1 MGFGGDLEVEDGDF
15 RVEPANVSWE
25 EIFYHGFFGCSC
37 CMCRFSCLYASDYNM
52 EVKCLVLL
60 LVQNWLCDMHDSNG
74 HLLFVK

>member
-37 CMCRFSCLYASDYNM
+37 CVCRFSCLYASDYNM
-52 EVKCLVLL
+52 EMKCLVLYCGYFACPKL
-60 LVQNWLCDMHDSNG
+60 AV
-74 HLLFVK
+74 